1 MKNIIL
7 AVTVLISFGF
17 VKPCTAQSFFDEV
30 MLPDTVN
37 LWCMAISEDG
47 NVFIGTGG
55 DYTIGGI
62 LRLQSGKDTWET
74 VYSYNNIG
82 FPLCLE
88 IADNGDIYAGGNSAA
103 HHFIKSSD
111 NGESWVDVEIPGR
124 LNVGAV
130 EFQGADSIMVG
141 RITSRPTV
149 AHTINGGLDWY
160 CDTITPVTNNIIEDI
175 EINSQGEVYAC
186 MYCYNSNHGGIYK
199 SDNFGESWV
208 FDGLLDHQIATIE
221 FNSKGDLFSGDYYVV
236 GNDVSGVYCKTAQSD
251 EYELVMD
258 AMGACDIVIT
268 NKDKLYVCTEFWIYE
283 VSDYGQSVEAIIDE
297 LGLMIRHLEID
308 NDGYLWGGNQVRL
321 IKSKEPVCLPVGL
334 KEETTG
340 NLFIIHPNPSNN
352 KFCVESLINENIN
365 NIKIFDLNGNT
376 RIQINSIN
384 NRSVNIDLSEFAAG
398 TYIVQINYP
407 SKTQSKKIIKSI
419 P

>member
-7 AVTVLISFGF
+7 IVTIFFTLVV
-17 VKPCTAQSFFDEV
+17 VKPCKAQSFFDEI

-37 LWCMAISEDG
+37 LYCMAINEDG
-47 NVFIGTGG
+47 DLFIGTGG
-55 DYTIGGI
+55 HNKIGGI
-62 LRLQSGKDTWET
+62 LRLQKGSNTWES
-74 VYSYNNIG
+74 VYSYNSRNS
-82 FPLCLE
+82 PLCLE
-88 IADNGDIYAGGNSAA
+88 IADNGDIYVGGNSAA
-103 HHFIKSSD
+103 HYLIKSTD

-124 LNVGAV
+124 LNVVAV

-149 AHTINGGLDWY
+149 AHTINGGLNWY
-160 CDTITPVTNNIIEDI
+160 CDTITSTTNNFIEDI

-258 AMGACDIVIT
+258 AMGASDIVIT
-268 NKDKLYVCTEFWIYE
+268 NEDKLYVCTEFWIYE

-308 NDGYLWGGNQVRL
+308 NEGYLWGGHELRL
-321 IKSKEPVCLPVGL
+321 IKSKEPVCLPVGI
-334 KEETTG
+334 EQESTG
-340 NLFIIHPNPSNN
+340 NIFRIHPNPSNN
-352 KFCVESLINENIN
+352 KFRVESLINENIN
-365 NIKIFDLNGNT
+365 NIKIVDLKGN
-376 RIQINSIN
+376 RLIQINSIN

-407 SKTQSKKIIKSI
+407 SQTQSCKIIKSM